1 LLESNFRETIIHD
14 LKNKGINV
22 VNLHGG
28 TFDLIVEGKRPFV
41 CEIKRMAK
49 GTRFF
54 GDEEG
59 FKFTA
64 DQTREIRNMRF
75 PPFVVVFTE
84 DGRYYFLSPDWVK
97 EQVEDLKE
105 YPTAIMMP
113 NARQFP
119 SAKSYLKVLEKIINF
134 VT

>member
-1 LLESNFRETIIHD
+1 MLESESQETIIHD
-14 LKNKGINV
+14 LKSRDINV

-41 CEIKRMAK
+41 CEIKRMAE
-49 GTRFF
+49 GIRFL

-59 FKFTA
+59 FKFTE

-75 PPFVVVFTE
+75 PPFVVAFTE
-84 DGRYYFLSPDWVK
+84 DGRHYFLSPDWIK
-97 EQVEDLKE
+97 EQVGDLKK

-113 NARQFP
+113 SARQFP
-119 SAKSYLKVLEKIINF
+119 PAKSYQEILEEIIKF